1 MLIMGE
7 DNNISKKL
15 LSLLENKEAFK
26 YNLIIN
32 IKYSRY
38 ITSEFLVTIS
48 KIYNKVEFMQ
58 LNDDRVY
65 EIKEI

>member
-58 LNDDRVY
+58 LNDDKVY

>member
-7 DNNISKKL
+7 DNNISKKF
-15 LSLLENKEAFK
+15 LSLLENKEASK

-58 LNDDRVY
+58 LNDDKVY

>member
-15 LSLLENKEAFK
+15 LSLLENKEASK

-38 ITSEFLVTIS
+38 ITSEFLVIIS

-58 LNDDRVY
+58 LNDDKVY

>member
-15 LSLLENKEAFK
+15 LSLLKNKEASK

-58 LNDDRVY
+58 LNDDKVY

>member
-1 MLIMGE
+1 MLIMEE

-32 IKYSRY
+32 IKCSRY

-58 LNDDRVY
+58 LNDDKVY

>member
-15 LSLLENKEAFK
+15 LSLLENKEASK

-38 ITSEFLVTIS
+38 ITSEFLVTIN

-58 LNDDRVY
+58 LNDDKVY
-65 EIKEI
+65 ETKEI

>member
-15 LSLLENKEAFK
+15 LSLLENKEASK

-32 IKYSRY
+32 IKYSHY

-58 LNDDRVY
+58 LNDDKVY

>member
-1 MLIMGE
+1 MLIMEE

-15 LSLLENKEAFK
+15 LSLLENKEASK

-58 LNDDRVY
+58 LNDDKVY
-65 EIKEI
+65 EIKKI